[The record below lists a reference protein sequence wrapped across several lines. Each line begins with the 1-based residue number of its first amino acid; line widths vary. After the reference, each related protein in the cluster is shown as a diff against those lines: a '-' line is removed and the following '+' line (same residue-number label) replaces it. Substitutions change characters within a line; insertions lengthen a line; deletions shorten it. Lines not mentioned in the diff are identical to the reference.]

1 MMETGEIVT
10 TINKNGYTALDPDSP
25 PRSPPLEKSFARLYQ
40 PCATEL
46 LGSVFFVFV
55 GTMSV
60 YGAGTQAVPVTVAAA
75 HGLTI
80 TFLVVGLGH
89 IR

>member
-1 MMETGEIVT
+1 MMETSEIVT
-10 TINKNGYTALDPDSP
+10 TINKEGYIPLDSDSA
-25 PRSPPLEKSFARLYQ
+25 PRCPPLEKSFARLYQ

-46 LGSVFFVFV
+46 LGTMLFVFV

-60 YGAGTQAVPVTVAAA
+60 YGAGHQAVPVTVAAA

-80 TFLVVGLGH
+80 TFLIVGLGH